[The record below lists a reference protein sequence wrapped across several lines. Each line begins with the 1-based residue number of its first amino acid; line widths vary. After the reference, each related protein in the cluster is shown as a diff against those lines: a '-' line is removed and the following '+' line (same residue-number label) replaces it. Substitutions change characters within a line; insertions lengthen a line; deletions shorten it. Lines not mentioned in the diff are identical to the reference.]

1 MHDFHA
7 RAFLLAFRAQSPPAL
22 EWWTVGRES
31 VDMAQK
37 SGLLKA
43 RRSPYLHRLK
53 LVFSIVCSIVFS
65 GIFWYFLIFSGTSG
79 IEFSADHR
87 IIFWI

>member
-1 MHDFHA
+1 M
-7 RAFLLAFRAQSPPAL
+7 
-22 EWWTVGRES
+22 RES

-53 LVFSIVCSIVFS
+53 LVFSIVCSIVCSIVFS